1 MNRAYKIA
9 RFTVI
14 VILTS
19 CALSGTAFL
28 ILYFKLGLFKVLVGL
43 AFMGICGLLGFS
55 GLIYKKDE
63 GKVVCDERD
72 VEINRRAALAGFCA
86 AYLVT
91 GLACMLPFFV
101 LGHRGSIS
109 VQWLPMIFMGAGL
122 SHYLAHSIVILEQ
135 YGKGG
140 GDD

>member
-19 CALSGTAFL
+19 CLLSGVACL
-28 ILYFKLGLFKVLVGL
+28 ILYLKLGLPKASAGV
-43 AFMGICGLLGFS
+43 AFMGISGLAGFA

-63 GKVVCDERD
+63 DQVVCDERD
-72 VEINRRAALAGFCA
+72 VEINRRAALAGFGT
-86 AYLVT
+86 AYLVM

-101 LGHRGSIS
+101 LGPNGTLS

-122 SHYLAHSIVILEQ
+122 SHYLVYSIAILEQ
-135 YGKGG
+135 YGKGAN
-140 GDD
+140 DD

>member
-19 CALSGTAFL
+19 CLLSGVACL
-28 ILYFKLGLFKVLVGL
+28 ILYLKLGLPKASAGL
-43 AFMGICGLLGFS
+43 AFLGICGLAGFA

-63 GKVVCDERD
+63 GQVVCDERD
-72 VEINRRAALAGFCA
+72 VEINRRAALVGFCT
-86 AYLVT
+86 AYLVV

-101 LGHRGSIS
+101 LGPQATIS
-109 VQWLPMIFMGAGL
+109 VQWLPMIFMGAGI
-122 SHYLAHSIVILEQ
+122 SHYLAYSIAILVQ
-135 YGKGG
+135 YGRGG

>member
-1 MNRAYKIA
+1 MNRTYRIA

-14 VILTS
+14 VIAIS
-19 CALSGTAFL
+19 CLLSGVACL
-28 ILYFKLGLFKVLVGL
+28 ILYLKMGFPKASAGL
-43 AFMGICGLLGFS
+43 AFMSILSLLGFTP
-55 GLIYKKDE
+55 LMYKEDR

-72 VEINRRAALAGFCA
+72 AEINRRAALAGFGT

-101 LGHRGSIS
+101 LGPKGSIS
-109 VQWLPMIFMGAGL
+109 VQCLPMIFMGAGICHGL
-122 SHYLAHSIVILEQ
+122 SYSIAILTQ

>member
-19 CALSGTAFL
+19 CVLSGVACG
-28 ILYFKLGLFKVLVGL
+28 ILYLKMGLPKASAGL
-43 AFMGICGLLGFS
+43 ACLGITGLLGFTP
-55 GLIYKKDE
+55 LMYKEDR

-72 VEINRRAALAGFCA
+72 VEINRKAALAGFCT
-86 AYLVT
+86 AYLVM

-101 LGHRGSIS
+101 LGPNGSIF
-109 VQWLPMIFMGAGL
+109 VHWLPMIFMGGGL
-122 SHYLAHSIVILEQ
+122 SHYLVHSIAILVQ
-135 YGKGG
+135 YGKGAA
-140 GDD
+140 DD